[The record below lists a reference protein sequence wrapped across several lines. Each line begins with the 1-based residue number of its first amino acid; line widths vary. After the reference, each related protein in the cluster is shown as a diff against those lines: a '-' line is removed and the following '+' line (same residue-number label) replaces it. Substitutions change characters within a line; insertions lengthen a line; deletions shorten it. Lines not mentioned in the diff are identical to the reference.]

1 MNELQCIY
9 FKNFFISV
17 SINNVI
23 KKNSIAAFIAL
34 ADIVAFA
41 FQRNVEAY
49 TFYKPYTTI
58 KLLHF

>member
-17 SINNVI
+17 SINNII

-49 TFYKPYTTI
+49 TF
-58 KLLHF
+58 